1 MKKRIALIL
10 ASLLL
15 GTSLCVMPVSAD
27 SYDVDNTYDITGYD
41 ENTSSKCVIVYPNN
55 TNSTR
60 VIGSSEYGFRYSKLL
75 IFDKNGTLIEAGGDL
90 LANENGVYG
99 SPQLT
104 VKIPAGGFM
113 VAYNSGAPAGL
124 SKCYTTAM

>member
-55 TNSTR
+55 TNTTR
-60 VIGSSEYGFRYSKLL
+60 VIGSSEYGFRNSKLL
-75 IFDKNGTLIEAGGDL
+75 IFDKNGTMNQKKLCIL
-90 LANENGVYG
+90 YN
-99 SPQLT
+99 
-104 VKIPAGGFM
+104 IPDCNFQK
-113 VAYNSGAPAGL
+113 L
-124 SKCYTTAM
+124 CYYIDTKR